1 MDIMTLLSVFDRG
14 LDYPDKDNKT
24 LTPSQDIDRAG
35 LDKVNIQVIGISL
48 GGLLKNIKPH
58 VFSENQHEAVR
69 LIQLIPP
76 KLKISSPNGT
86 SEDAE
91 YSVRELILLRL
102 QECASNSNWLCL
114 KGIDVDKAPNFLK
127 TFYRSISD
135 IDKSF
140 IRHIEKVSIAFKA

>member
-1 MDIMTLLSVFDRG
+1 MTLLSVFDKD
-14 LDYPDKDNKT
+14 LDYSDRDNKM
-24 LTPSQDIDRAG
+24 LTPSPDIDKDE

-76 KLKISSPNGT
+76 KLKISGPNDT
-86 SEDAE
+86 SDDAE

-102 QECASNSNWLCL
+102 QECACNSNWLRL
-114 KGIDVDKAPNFLK
+114 KGTDVDKAPNFLK
-127 TFYRSISD
+127 TFYRSICD

-140 IRHIEKVSIAFKA
+140 VSHIDKVSIAFKA